1 MNDETTQAGAS
12 AARPPATVLIADDE
26 EAPRAQLVAALASAW
41 PEARMV
47 AACVNGVDAWDAFLE
62 HEPEVCLLD
71 IRMPGLSGIEVAQR
85 INGRARVVFVTAHA
99 DHALAAFDAGAVDYV
114 LKPVEATRLAQALTR
129 VQAGLRPRPAEAAAN
144 PAHPAHPAGPA
155 STAHGGEP
163 SVEADAHPVPAAAE
177 GPRAVTSPATL
188 QALLAELAAQIRR
201 PAPLQVIQAGVGKE
215 VRLIRVEDVLYF
227 ESDARYT
234 RVVWR
239 TPGAP
244 GAPAQDGEALI
255 RTPLKELLVQLDAQ
269 QFWQVHRSVIVAQRH
284 LEAAVR
290 VDEHTLQLRLR
301 GRTERLPVSRHFQG
315 LFKGQ

>member
-1 MNDETTQAGAS
+1 MSDDAEHESGPGT
-12 AARPPATVLIADDE
+12 RPLAKVLIADDE
-26 EAPRAQLVAALASAW
+26 EAPRAQLVAALANAW
-41 PEARMV
+41 PEARLV

-85 INGRARVVFVTAHA
+85 INGRARVVFVTAHT

-129 VQAGLRPRPAEAAAN
+129 VQAGLRPRSAA
-144 PAHPAHPAGPA
+144 
-155 STAHGGEP
+155 
-163 SVEADAHPVPAAAE
+163 
-177 GPRAVTSPATL
+177 L
-188 QALLAELAAQIRR
+188 QALLADLAAQIRR
-201 PAPLQVIQAGVGKE
+201 PAPLQVIQASVGKE

-239 TPGAP
+239 SPGAP

-284 LEAAVR
+284 VEAAVR